1 MSGPLLDVDLAALGT
16 DSAIPIFI
24 SQRQEN
30 LFAMPE
36 LAKAYFDAIKAPR
49 KQFFLVPGTGYGPSV
64 AQLDLTLK
72 VLTEQIRPL
81 ALDRK
86 P

>member
-1 MSGPLLDVDLAALGT
+1 
-16 DSAIPIFI
+16 
-24 SQRQEN
+24 
-30 LFAMPE
+30 MPE